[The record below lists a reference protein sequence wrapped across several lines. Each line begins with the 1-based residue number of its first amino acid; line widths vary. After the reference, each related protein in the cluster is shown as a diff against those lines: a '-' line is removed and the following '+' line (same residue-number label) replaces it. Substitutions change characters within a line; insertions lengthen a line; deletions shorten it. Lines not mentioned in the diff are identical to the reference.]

1 MKKLF
6 ILFTCFIFVLTGLTG
21 LTGFTVKTGI
31 SQKAASVKAVK
42 LIDDDILVRVFLDG
56 HWWIYVYH
64 DGSLINIYLDE
75 DE

>member
-6 ILFTCFIFVLTGLTG
+6 ILFTCFIFALTGLTG

-31 SQKAASVKAVK
+31 SKKAAAVK
-42 LIDDDILVRVFLDG
+42 LIIDDDVLVRVYLDG